1 MTTGLHDRQK
11 CHSCMCDS
19 QTNLSMDECKITPP
33 PSSIGEKK
41 LICNTQQKT
50 LVAFINSVFLT
61 HRMTCQKARF
71 YNIAGITRC
80 RASRIVSA
88 PGDGFNFGL
97 FKMSRVISCQI
108 HSLWHYEDKRS
119 CYHHP
124 LASLLRR
131 RRDCS
136 RISAILWLH
145 GKRWEGK
152 DLNAWKISIFTADFN
167 SVKRTHAIDE
177 KGGGGKTVF
186 SLQRW
191 HVMIVP
197 LYPDH

>member
-1 MTTGLHDRQK
+1 MQ
-11 CHSCMCDS
+11 
-19 QTNLSMDECKITPP
+19 NN
-33 PSSIGEKK
+33 PSSLLYRGKK

-50 LVAFINSVFLT
+50 LVAFINSLFLT

-71 YNIAGITRC
+71 YNIAGTTRC

-97 FKMSRVISCQI
+97 FKMSRVISCPT

-119 CYHHP
+119 SYHHP

-167 SVKRTHAIDE
+167 SVKRTRAIVE
-177 KGGGGKTVF
+177 KGGGGAVF